1 MSFVIQSDLEYD
13 NHIGGGL
20 NAVIRMTVW
29 QVGHTSSA
37 FRPSPL
43 FGTTG
48 GL

>member
-1 MSFVIQSDLEYD
+1 MSFVIQFDLEFD
-13 NHIGGGL
+13 NHTGGRL
-20 NAVIRMTVW
+20 IAVMRITVW